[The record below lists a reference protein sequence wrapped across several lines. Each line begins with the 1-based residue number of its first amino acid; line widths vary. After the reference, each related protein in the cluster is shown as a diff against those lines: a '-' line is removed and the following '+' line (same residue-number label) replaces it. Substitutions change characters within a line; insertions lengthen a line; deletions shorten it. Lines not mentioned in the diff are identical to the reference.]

1 MRHSGENMLVFTCY
15 SVETLLRFGGSQS
28 WVCNPK
34 RAAAAQYLICTRNCH
49 HKMADELSGHGDGF
63 LIARISQI
71 IPAFYFPGRWLI
83 GFDAYAEIYCPSLW
97 TGAQNPVAYQPTTAC
112 EIDVDRLHFHPAP
125 EPDLDYIQAFMTAE
139 NTACMQ
145 GEG

>member
-1 MRHSGENMLVFTCY
+1 MRQCAENMLVFTCY

-28 WVCNPK
+28 WVCDPK
-34 RAAAAQYLICTRNCH
+34 RAAAARYLICTRNCH
-49 HKMADELSGHGDGF
+49 HTMADGLSGHGDGF
-63 LIARISQI
+63 LVGRISQI

-83 GFDAYAEIYCPSLW
+83 GFDAYAEIYCPRLW
-97 TGAQNPVAYQPTTAC
+97 SGAQNPVAYQPAIAC

-125 EPDLDYIQAFMTAE
+125 ERDLDYIQAFMTAE
-139 NTACMQ
+139 NTTRER

>member
-28 WVCNPK
+28 WRCNPK

-83 GFDAYAEIYCPSLW
+83 GFDAYAEIYCPACGQGRRTRWPISPPQHVKSML
-97 TGAQNPVAYQPTTAC
+97 TGCISIPRRNGILTIFRP
-112 EIDVDRLHFHPAP
+112 L
-125 EPDLDYIQAFMTAE
+125 
-139 NTACMQ
+139 
-145 GEG
+145 